1 MVLASTQTL
10 LLTQNSTV
18 FAVAAALTSKRH
30 EYQSNMNRS
39 GVTSVAVVPLL
50 WKLKANQRAAAGS
63 PFVTT
68 ATIIEQEHILI
79 LRSRLCGELLWLSP
93 WLPASRGARAGW
105 AAWCDGACSQ
115 ACHDGCSHP
124 TTNFRLKTWF
134 SLKVLAGERFNRWA
148 AELASWKR
156 LTLAFDMSTL
166 TGQSETITSMALIT
180 RLYAVQLVASAEIE
194 SILS

>member
-1 MVLASTQTL
+1 MVLASTQTFTNAEL
-10 LLTQNSTV
+10 NSFRCGSSVNVKASRVPVKYESIGGNISSSCST
-18 FAVAAALTSKRH
+18 AVKVKSKPKSSRWKSICDD
-30 EYQSNMNRS
+30 SNHYWARTYFNS
-39 GVTSVAVVPLL
+39 AKSPVCWAVVTVAL
-50 WKLKANQRAAAGS
+50 A
-63 PFVTT
+63 
-68 ATIIEQEHILI
+68 
-79 LRSRLCGELLWLSP
+79 
-93 WLPASRGARAGW
+93 ASRGARTGW

-166 TGQSETITSMALIT
+166 TGQSEMITSMALIT